1 MPWQGRGTGLWSR
14 TPRDRITPPPAPQVL
29 LRMTVPARPTEATP
43 DLLTGFLRLNCRDG
57 EPPQP
62 LWLDA
67 AGLPEVPRRLLAHD
81 HGMTATLEA
90 FWGEQMRLSVLHAEE
105 LPGLLRRHV
114 LLSGASSG
122 LPAELGLIEIRLEAL
137 PAGALF
143 AVRQRRIPFGA
154 ILSACGVGFKSRPA
168 GFLRLNTDEKLAS
181 LVRQK
186 AGAVLYGRATTL
198 YAENDGRVLA
208 NAVELLSGHAPG

>member
-1 MPWQGRGTGLWSR
+1 
-14 TPRDRITPPPAPQVL
+14 
-29 LRMTVPARPTEATP
+29 MTAPARPTEATP
-43 DLLTGFLRLNCRDG
+43 DLLTGFLRLNCRDA

-67 AGLPEVPRRLLAHD
+67 SGLPEVPRRLLVHD

-90 FWGEQMRLSVLHAEE
+90 FWGEQMRLAVLHTEE
-105 LPGLLRRHV
+105 VSNLLRRHV
-114 LLSGASSG
+114 LLSGANSG
-122 LPAELGLIEIRLEAL
+122 LPAELGLIEIRLDAL

-168 GFLRLNTDEKLAS
+168 GFLRLVANDELARLLRVTPGS
-181 LVRQK
+181 
-186 AGAVLYGRATTL
+186 AIHGRATTL
-198 YAENDGRVLA
+198 YAQADGKVLA
-208 NAVELLSGHAPG
+208 NAVELLSGHQPG